1 MEHGYLGTRAY
12 ASHAHTKADGYNDN
26 IYGDARYKGKKGRIG
41 SIFIFFGCPKL
52 LACLP
57 ACLLAY
63 LPACLFAR
71 SLVRSH
77 RPSAF
82 HLVSKN
88 WRSVIAI
95 LQQAPRLF
103 LAFLLLICP
112 RTHSS
117 SSKAP
122 PLAG

>member
-26 IYGDARYKGKKGRIG
+26 MVVRDIRERREEGKNRRHLY
-41 SIFIFFGCPKL
+41 L
-52 LACLP
+52 LWLP
-57 ACLLAY
+57 QVACLLAC

-77 RPSAF
+77 RLSAF
-82 HLVSKN
+82 HHVSKN

-103 LAFLLLICP
+103 LAFLLPI
-112 RTHSS
+112 
-117 SSKAP
+117 
-122 PLAG
+122 